1 METGNFGHGGKD
13 HHTLKTSTILH
24 LRLMVLNLYTNI
36 LNRSVIP
43 LLYFSGNICL
53 KGCGNGREGSSVNV
67 APVASYLPL
76 NPET

>member
-1 METGNFGHGGKD
+1 MGGKD
-13 HHTLKTSTILH
+13 HHTLKTSTILQ

-53 KGCGNGREGSSVNV
+53 RGCGNGRDGSSFIV